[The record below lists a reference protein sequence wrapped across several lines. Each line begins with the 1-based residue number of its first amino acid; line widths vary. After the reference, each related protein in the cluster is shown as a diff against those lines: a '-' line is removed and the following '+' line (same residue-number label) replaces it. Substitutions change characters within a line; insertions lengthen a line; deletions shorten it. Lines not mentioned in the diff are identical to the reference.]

1 MIQQLERDM
10 SKVVN
15 CTQPAQ
21 RAGLSTLEFLGC
33 VIAVIGGIWLG
44 ALYLGVDV
52 RHVAHT
58 ALAEAQLLDKVP
70 PEWRPP
76 APDDKAMTREQLV
89 ATLREELGAL
99 RNELS
104 SLRTGGD
111 SGDSTEGNISQHG
124 QDKSSVS
131 LGASKEQTLAYWSRI
146 NEIALSEAALQ
157 QDAESAANGANA
169 ARVFAIKGRI
179 SRFAAKSV
187 EAIPS
192 EGVDELVIQFGRQL
206 ALWYDRGGELYE
218 RAVRIWE
225 TPTIGQNREQLNQD
239 WRRTELQHRNEALL
253 IKEKA
258 VVVGNAAS
266 RRFGEQ
272 FPDFAKPLP
281 PEVAPATGASV
292 GTGAGPVTSSADQE
306 GK

>member
-1 MIQQLERDM
+1 MFSRFV
-10 SKVVN
+10 SRTTVAGN
-15 CTQPAQ
+15 CILRTK
-21 RAGLSTLEFLGC
+21 RAGLTALEFLGC
-33 VIAVIGGIWLG
+33 VIAVVGGIWLG

-58 ALAEAQLLDKVP
+58 ALAEAELLDKVP

-76 APDDKAMTREQLV
+76 GPDDKAMTREQLV

-99 RNELS
+99 RDELG

-111 SGDSTEGNISQHG
+111 ASPIETS
-124 QDKSSVS
+124 SSVESDSPRKKS
-131 LGASKEQTLAYWSRI
+131 LRASKTPTRAYWLRI
-146 NEIALSEAALQ
+146 NEIALAEAALQ
-157 QDAESAANGANA
+157 QDAESAANDANA

-206 ALWYDRGGELYE
+206 GLWYDRGGELYE

-225 TPTIGQNREQLNQD
+225 TPTIGQNREHLNQD

-253 IKEKA
+253 LKEKA
-258 VVVGNAAS
+258 VVVRNAVS
-266 RRFGEQ
+266 RQFGEE
-272 FPDFAKPLP
+272 FPEFAKPIALEAQNDAAVTLD
-281 PEVAPATGASV
+281 PE
-292 GTGAGPVTSSADQE
+292 AGPDTANAEQTNNN
-306 GK
+306 